1 MSAQRSVRRPRA
13 VILGTARVVL
23 GAARVAL
30 GILWVGEAI
39 VKLRAGFGAADIAL
53 VVDAAS
59 RGTRIPEGFRLFAEG
74 VMGPLAPLFGATV
87 PLWELALGVLLIA
100 GVATL
105 PAAALSSFTLVLY
118 WSSDQLT
125 AVYPLMAVLGV
136 GILLWPSTARRY
148 GVSRLLST
156 RMPRRGARAL
166 VGGRWA

>member
-1 MSAQRSVRRPRA
+1 MSARHPRA
-13 VILGTARVVL
+13 VIRGTARVVV
-23 GAARVAL
+23 GAVRVVL
-30 GILWVGEAI
+30 GILWVGEA
-39 VKLRAGFGAADIAL
+39 VLKLRAGFGAADIAL

-87 PLWELALGVLLIA
+87 PLWELALGALLIA

-105 PAAALSSFTLVLY
+105 PAAALSSATLALY

-125 AVYPLMAVLGV
+125 AVYPLMAALGIV
-136 GILLWPSTARRY
+136 ILLWPETARRF

-156 RMPRRGARAL
+156 RMPWRSARTFA
-166 VGGRWA
+166 GSRWA